1 MSTTINEKKA
11 ILDVLENN
19 GYNVLTPEISE
30 KISDMREEISELEK
44 NPGNEERIEELEELI
59 AEYDDYITLDDIEVT
74 NYTHYE
80 LNQYEIPKIGETYC
94 VGTEDDMDY
103 AMKEYTK
110 SYIDD
115 VGEEVF
121 LKNLK
126 NLEYYVDMDALKSDL
141 YDSEYDYVSEDASEF
156 FDDTQRELS
165 SEQVEMIEILNN
177 RIEKYRGILGK
188 IPRRELEDK
197 KEVEI
202 NDLISR
208 LESKIEDIQESPEG
222 DFPDELIS
230 DMAKSMVDDR
240 LYNLSNFIS
249 EYGYNYIQHFID
261 MDDIIS
267 DIVDESTYEV
277 LSHIDG
283 NYYETRVD
291 GEYYFV
297 IKTED

>member
-80 LNQYEIPKIGETYC
+80 LNQYEISKIGETYC

-115 VGEEVF
+115 VGEERF
-121 LKNLK
+121 LKNLN

>member
-1 MSTTINEKKA
+1 MSTTINEKMA
-11 ILDVLENN
+11 ILDVLGNN
-19 GYNVLTPEISE
+19 GYNILTPEISE
-30 KISDMREEISELEK
+30 KISEMREEISELEK

-59 AEYDDYITLDDIEVT
+59 VEYDDYITLDDIEET

-80 LNQYEIPKIGETYC
+80 LNQYEISKIGETYC

-222 DFPDELIS
+222 DFSDEFIS
-230 DMAKSMVDDR
+230 DAARSWVDDQ
-240 LYNLSNFIS
+240 LSDLSGFIS
-249 EYGYNYIQHFID
+249 MFGYDYVKSYID

-267 DIVDESTYEV
+267 DIVDQSTYEV

-283 NYYETRVD
+283 KYYETRV
-291 GEYYFV
+291 GGTYYFV
-297 IKTED
+297 IKT

>member
-80 LNQYEIPKIGETYC
+80 LNQYEISKIGETYC

-115 VGEEVF
+115 VGEERF
-121 LKNLK
+121 LKNLN
-126 NLEYYVDMDALKSDL
+126 NLENYIDMDALKSDL

>member
-80 LNQYEIPKIGETYC
+80 LNQYEISKIGETYC

>member
-1 MSTTINEKKA
+1 MSIIINEKKA
-11 ILDVLENN
+11 ILDVLGDN
-19 GYNVLTPEISE
+19 GYNILTPEISE
-30 KISDMREEISELEK
+30 KISEMREEISELEK
-44 NPGNEERIEELEELI
+44 NPGNEERIEELEVLI
-59 AEYDDYITLDDIEVT
+59 VEYDDYITLDDIEET

-80 LNQYEIPKIGETYC
+80 LNQYEISKIGETYC

-115 VGEEVF
+115 VGEDDF
-121 LKNLK
+121 LNNLN
-126 NLEYYVDMDALKSDL
+126 NLEYYINEDQLSADLFDLEYNNMQYNPSDYFVDSD
-141 YDSEYDYVSEDASEF
+141 
-156 FDDTQRELS
+156 RELS

-188 IPRRELEDK
+188 IPRRELDDK
-197 KEVEI
+197 KEAEI

>member
-1 MSTTINEKKA
+1 MSTTINEKMA
-11 ILDVLENN
+11 ILDVLGDN

-59 AEYDDYITLDDIEVT
+59 AEYDDYITLDDIEET

-80 LNQYEIPKIGETYC
+80 LNQYEISKIGETYC

-115 VGEEVF
+115 VGEERF
-121 LKNLK
+121 LKNL
-126 NLEYYVDMDALKSDL
+126 NNVENYIDMDDLRADL
-141 YDSEYDYVSEDASEF
+141 YDSEYDYVLDQASEF

-165 SEQVEMIEILNN
+165 SEQVEMIKILNN

-188 IPRRELEDK
+188 IPRRELDDK
-197 KEVEI
+197 KEAEI

-249 EYGYNYIQHFID
+249 EIGYNYIQRFID